1 MPSKIIP
8 DNQTFADAAR
18 SRDNDCLFCS
28 ESKSGERP
36 IVSGRP
42 KTIASTALAQMWGIP
57 G

>member
-1 MPSKIIP
+1 MSSKIIP

-18 SRDNDCLFCS
+18 SRDNGCLFC

-36 IVSGRP
+36 IVSGWP